1 MKPRRKYVK
10 QLQSLQ
16 SIVEPLPTDRL
27 VWLAKI
33 ALDEL
38 SSRIQAPQRPSR
50 SGPDEPET
58 KLHPNGRTLR

>member
-1 MKPRRKYVK
+1 MKAKRKYVK

-16 SIVEPLPTDRL
+16 SFVEPLPTERL

-38 SSRIQAPQRPSR
+38 SERIAVQRPSNA
-50 SGPDEPET
+50 GPDTEPRA
-58 KLHPNGRTLR
+58 LHPSGRTLR